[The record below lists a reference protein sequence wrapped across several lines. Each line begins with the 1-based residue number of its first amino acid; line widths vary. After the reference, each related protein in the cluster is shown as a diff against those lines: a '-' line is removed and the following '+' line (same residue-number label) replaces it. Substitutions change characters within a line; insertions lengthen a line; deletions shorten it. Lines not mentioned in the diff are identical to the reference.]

1 MSKIQWEYNLVE
13 RPFCEQL
20 QTMGWSWIEGDV
32 DVAELTERDNFREV
46 LLKNRLKDALRRI
59 NLRDGQQWLD
69 ETRVGKAI
77 DDLERADGHRLM
89 EINQAATELLLK
101 GTVVDGLKD
110 WVNGRPQPIRYIDFD
125 HPENNDFLVIN
136 QFKVELTSGRGH
148 VIPDAVL
155 FVNGIPI
162 VVAEFKSPGI
172 ENPMHEAINQL
183 LRYSNQRRE
192 LFPTLYTDNE
202 GVEKLFHTNQL
213 LIASNFFEARAAT
226 IGAPPEAYLEWSDTS
241 PVPMG
246 KVAEELGIIPV
257 NADLEEAESN
267 APALIANPES
277 AHLPAQMVKTGLV
290 KFFVE
295 AKNELLAVGPEQS
308 ERVGVPLFFRETERR
323 PEALRGPQ
331 GTALQSQQ
339 VLAAGMLRPAHLLDL
354 IHNFTAFQQVDG
366 KTRKIVARYQQFRA
380 IQKATLRLQ
389 EGRTISQG
397 ASRDERGGIIWHTQG
412 SGKSLSM
419 VFLVR
424 KMRTLERLKRYKI
437 VAITDRTDLEGQL
450 RETARLSSE
459 AVRPTDQE
467 RNSRESPTALT
478 QRILSETTPDIV
490 FAMLQKYQ
498 DVDRKAKN
506 DEKVAMTIFRKEK
519 KPGKDEPVVE
529 KEVTFEESIRFEDFP
544 VLNES
549 EEILALVDEAHRGH
563 TRTLHRNLR
572 RAMPNAAIIGF
583 TGTPILS
590 KEKTETREIFGD
602 FIDKY
607 LLQDAELDGATVPI
621 LYEGRTADGIVKDAT
636 SLDQLFEDMF
646 RSYTDAELAII
657 KAKYGTAG
665 DILEAP
671 LLIEEKAKNMLRH
684 YVSVVLPE
692 GHKAQVVA
700 TSRRAAVLYREKLL
714 AARNELV
721 GDIKNVPAA
730 ILALPD
736 HEIEQLD
743 QQTRFLVRA
752 NAFLPLISALDMAVA
767 ISKDHNDPES
777 WWDWSKKEKQDEY
790 TKRFKR
796 RLAAE
801 RTEKTDPLALM
812 IVNNMLLTGFDAPI
826 EQVMYLDRKIVAHD
840 LLQAIARVNR
850 TCGRKKCGY
859 VVDYIGV
866 ARHLN
871 EALKDY
877 DGEDTTGV
885 LIDIN
890 VELPKLIDR
899 RNRAVAV
906 FTGRGV
912 KDLLSEVEACVD
924 LLADLKIR
932 AEFINKLRMFYET
945 LNIMEHRPE
954 VPNDVFRDA
963 KLLGFI
969 NKVAANLYRDPA
981 LNLLGVAEKVKAL
994 IDAHIS
1000 ARGVDP
1006 KIPPTTITDAEFEK
1020 VLQAQS
1026 SSRARAA
1033 QMQHAARYHIIG
1045 FTNQNPV
1052 FARKMSEKLEEILKR
1067 FKDDWDALEREL
1079 RKFID
1084 ELRLGDR
1091 NDFPGLDPRAQVPFV
1106 RLILETFSEG
1116 RELNDGQRTIAIST
1130 ALDVVER
1137 IRNEIGV
1144 VGFWRNPDYRE
1155 LLTKRLVRDLDDCGV
1170 CPPGK
1175 ERDIAQR
1182 LVALA
1187 KQNHEDLV
1195 RK

>member
-13 RPFCEQL
+13 RPFCEHL

-32 DVAELTERDNFREV
+32 DVPELTERGSFREV
-46 LLKNRLKDALRRI
+46 ILASRLASALTRI
-59 NLRDGQQWLD
+59 NLRDGQPWLD
-69 ETRVGKAI
+69 EVRIAKSMR
-77 DDLERADGHRLM
+77 DLSPATVHRLM
-89 EINQAATELLLK
+89 EVSQAATTLLLK
-101 GTVVDGLKD
+101 GTVGDGLPD
-110 WVNGRPQPIRYIDFD
+110 WDNGRPQPIRYIDFE

-155 FVNGIPI
+155 FINGIPI

-213 LIASNFFEARAAT
+213 LIASDFFEARAAT
-226 IGAPPEAYLEWSDTS
+226 IGAPPEAYLEWADTS
-241 PVPMG
+241 PVPMST
-246 KVAEELGIIPV
+246 VAEELKVISA
-257 NADLEEAESN
+257 NEDLEEAKGE
-267 APALIANPES
+267 
-277 AHLPAQMVKTGLV
+277 MM
-290 KFFVE
+290 
-295 AKNELLAVGPEQS
+295 AVGPEQA
-308 ERVGVPLFFRETERR
+308 ERVGMPLFFRQTQQR
-323 PEALRGPQ
+323 PEALRSAQ
-331 GTALQSQQ
+331 GAALQSQQ
-339 VLAAGMLRPAHLLDL
+339 VLTAGMLRPAHLLDL
-354 IHNFTAFQQVDG
+354 IRNFTVFQQVDG
-366 KTRKIVARYQQFRA
+366 KTRKVVARYQQFRA
-380 IQKATLRLQ
+380 IQKAVVRLQ
-389 EGRTISQG
+389 EGRTKSQG
-397 ASRDERGGIIWHTQG
+397 AQQDERGGIIWHTQG

-424 KMRTLERLKRYKI
+424 KMRTLERLKQYKI
-437 VAITDRTDLEGQL
+437 VTVTDRTDLEVQL
-450 RETARLSSE
+450 RETARLSGE
-459 AVRPTDQE
+459 AVRPTDQDL
-467 RNSRESPTALT
+467 RTRASSTALT

-498 DVDRKAKN
+498 DIDRQAIN
-506 DEKVAMTIFRKEK
+506 DEKVAMTIVRKEK

-529 KEVTFEESIRFEDFP
+529 KEVTFEENIRFAEFP

-549 EEILALVDEAHRGH
+549 AEILVLVDEAHRSH
-563 TRTLHRNLR
+563 TRSLHRNLR
-572 RAMPNAAIIGF
+572 RALPNAAIIGF

-621 LYEGRTADGIVKDAT
+621 LYEGRTADGLVKDAP
-636 SLDQLFEDMF
+636 SLDKLFEDMF
-646 RSYTDAELAII
+646 RTYTQKELAII
-657 KAKYGTAG
+657 KAKYGTEG
-665 DILEAP
+665 DVLEAP
-671 LLIEEKAKNMLRH
+671 LLIEQKAKDMIRH
-684 YVSVVLPE
+684 YVGVVLPE
-692 GHKAQVVA
+692 GYKAQVVA
-700 TSRRAAVLYREKLL
+700 TSRRAAVVFRDKLL
-714 AARNELV
+714 AARDELIRDLE
-721 GDIKNVPAA
+721 GIPAA
-730 ILALPD
+730 YLVLPD
-736 HEIEQLD
+736 YEIERLD
-743 QQTRFLVRA
+743 PKTRFLVRA
-752 NAFLPLISALDMAVA
+752 YALLPLIRALDAAVVV
-767 ISKDHNDPES
+767 SGDHNDPES
-777 WWDWSKKEKQDEY
+777 WWDWSNKDKQDDY

-796 RLAAE
+796 KLATE
-801 RTEKTDPLALM
+801 RTDKTDPLALM
-812 IVNNMLLTGFDAPI
+812 VVNNMLLTGFDAPI
-826 EQVMYLDRKIVAHD
+826 EQVMYLDRKLVAHD

-850 TCGRKKCGY
+850 TYGRKKCGY

-871 EALKDY
+871 DALKDY
-877 DGEDTTGV
+877 DGEDITGT

-890 VELPKLIDR
+890 VELPKLLDR

-906 FTGRGV
+906 FTGRGIT
-912 KDLLSEVEACVD
+912 DLQTEVEACVD
-924 LLADLKIR
+924 LLADLKTR

-945 LNIMEHRPE
+945 LNILEHRPE

-1006 KIPPTTITDAEFEK
+1006 KIPPTAITDAEFEK
-1020 VLQAQS
+1020 VLQAQT

-1033 QMQHAARYHIIG
+1033 QMQYAMRYHIIG
-1045 FTNQNPV
+1045 FSNQNPL
-1052 FARKMSEKLEEILKR
+1052 FARKMSEKLEEILQR
-1067 FKDDWDALEREL
+1067 FKNDWDALEREL
-1079 RKFID
+1079 RKFMD
-1084 ELRLGDR
+1084 ELRRGDR
-1091 NDFPGLDPRAQVPFV
+1091 NDFPDLDPRVQVPFV
-1106 RLILETFSEG
+1106 RLILEVCSEG
-1116 RELNDGQRTIAIST
+1116 RQLDEKQRKDAINT
-1130 ALDVVER
+1130 TLDIVER
-1137 IRNEIGV
+1137 IRQEIAK
-1144 VGFWRNPDYRE
+1144 VGFWKNADRRE
-1155 LLTKRLVRDLDDCGV
+1155 LLTRQLVRDLDASGV

-1187 KQNHEDLV
+1187 KENHENLV
-1195 RK
+1195 RR

>member
-20 QTMGWSWIEGDV
+20 QKMGWSWIEGDM
-32 DVAELTERDNFREV
+32 DVAELTERENFHEV
-46 LLKNRLKDALRRI
+46 LLKGRLAEAQRRI
-59 NLRDGQQWLD
+59 NLRDGQPWLD
-69 ETRVGKAI
+69 ETRVEKAI
-77 DDLERADGHRLM
+77 RDLERTAEHRLM
-89 EINQAATELLLK
+89 EINQAVTELLLK
-101 GTVVDGLKD
+101 GAVAEGLPNWD
-110 WVNGRPQPIRYIDFD
+110 NGRPQPIRYIDFE
-125 HPENNDFLVIN
+125 HPEKNDFLVVN

-155 FVNGIPI
+155 FINGIPI

-241 PVPMG
+241 PVPMST
-246 KVAEELGIIPV
+246 VAEELGIISA
-257 NADLEEAESN
+257 NDDLEEA
-267 APALIANPES
+267 
-277 AHLPAQMVKTGLV
+277 KG
-290 KFFVE
+290 
-295 AKNELLAVGPEQS
+295 ELLAVGPEQT
-308 ERVGVPLFFRETERR
+308 ERVGTPLFFRHTEQR
-323 PEALRGPQ
+323 PEALRSAHGAGMQ
-331 GTALQSQQ
+331 SLQI
-339 VLAAGMLRPAHLLDL
+339 LTAGMLRPVHLLDL
-354 IHNFTAFQQVDG
+354 IRNFTVFQQVDG
-366 KTRKIVARYQQFRA
+366 KTRKVVARYQQFRA

-389 EGRTISQG
+389 EGRTRLQG
-397 ASRDERGGIIWHTQG
+397 AERDERGGIIWHTQG

-437 VAITDRTDLEGQL
+437 VTVTDRTDLEGQL
-450 RETARLSSE
+450 RETARLSGE
-459 AVRPTDQE
+459 AVRPTDKD
-467 RNSRESPTALT
+467 RSTRESSTALT

-498 DVDRKAKN
+498 DVDRQAKS
-506 DEKVAMTIFRKEK
+506 DEKIAMTIVRKEK

-529 KEVTFEESIRFEDFP
+529 KEVTFEESIRFEEFP

-549 EEILALVDEAHRGH
+549 DEILVLVDEAHRSH
-563 TRTLHRNLR
+563 TRSLHRNLR
-572 RAMPNAAIIGF
+572 RALPNAAIIGF

-621 LYEGRTADGIVKDAT
+621 LYEGRTADGLVKDAP

-646 RSYTDAELAII
+646 RTYSEEELAVI
-657 KAKYGTAG
+657 KAKYGTAD

-671 LLIEEKAKNMLRH
+671 LLIEQKAKDMLRH
-684 YVSVVLPE
+684 YVGVVLPE
-692 GHKAQVVA
+692 GYKAQVVA
-700 TSRRAAVLYREKLL
+700 TSRRAAIGYHEKLL
-714 AARNELV
+714 AARDELV
-721 GDIKNVPAA
+721 RDLEGIPAA
-730 ILALPD
+730 TLALPD
-736 HEIEQLD
+736 HEIELLD
-743 QQTRFLVRA
+743 PRPRFLVRA
-752 NAFLPLISALDMAVA
+752 HALLPLIRGLDVAVV
-767 ISKDHNDPES
+767 ISGNHNDPES
-777 WWDWSKKEKQDEY
+777 WWDWSNKEKQDEY

-796 RLAAE
+796 KLAAE
-801 RTEKTDPLALM
+801 RTEKTDPLAM
-812 IVNNMLLTGFDAPI
+812 MVVNNMLLTGFDAPI
-826 EQVMYLDRKIVAHD
+826 EQVMYLDRKVVAHD

-850 TCGRKKCGY
+850 TYGRKKCGY

-871 EALKDY
+871 DALKDY
-877 DGEDTTGV
+877 DGEDTKGA

-906 FTGRGV
+906 FTDRGIT
-912 KDLLSEVEACVD
+912 DLQTEVEACVD

-945 LNIMEHRPE
+945 LNILEHRPE

-1020 VLQAQS
+1020 ILQAQNNN
-1026 SSRARAA
+1026 RARAA

-1045 FTNQNPV
+1045 FSNQNPA

-1067 FKDDWDALEREL
+1067 FKEDWDALEREL

-1084 ELRLGDR
+1084 ELRQGDR
-1091 NDFPGLDPRAQVPFV
+1091 NDFPDLDPRVQVPFV
-1106 RLILETFSEG
+1106 RLILEACSEG
-1116 RELNDGQRTIAIST
+1116 RKLDDAQRKVAIT
-1130 ALDVVER
+1130 TTLDIVER
-1137 IRNEIGV
+1137 IRQEV
-1144 VGFWRNPDYRE
+1144 VKVGFWKNSDRRE
-1155 LLTKRLVRDLDDCGV
+1155 LLTKQIVRDLDASGV
-1170 CPPGK
+1170 CPLGK

-1187 KQNHEDLV
+1187 KENHENLV